1 MTKKYVE
8 FGSDARRKLIDGVNI
23 LANAVKSTLGAAGKT
38 VIIEDAFGRPHVTKD
53 GVTVAKSIDLPHEI
67 AHMGACIV
75 REASIKTADKA
86 GDGTTTSVVIAQ
98 ELIKNAVHCL
108 EKENLNVTV
117 FRNHLENLSQEIVEF
132 LDKKKK
138 KVTKKDLV
146 NVASISANNDSTLGK
161 IIAEAFNKVGSDGA
175 VSVETSPTNETYVRV
190 VEGTRM
196 KRGYASPYLITDK
209 EKSTSVLENP
219 MVLISD
225 KKVSKWDDIKYYL
238 EVSITKK
245 RPLLIIADVDQ
256 AVMANINNNKLRG
269 ALDINVVAPEGVG
282 NNRLELLSDLAVM
295 TGAVVVSDD
304 TGVDWNNMNV
314 DNLGEAKKVT
324 SSAGQTIITLKSDT
338 SKELKKQADA
348 VRQII
353 ANKEDK
359 PNLYH
364 YKDRLSRLAGGVAT
378 IYVGAYTEV
387 ELKEKKDRVDD
398 AIAATRAALEEG
410 VLPGGGSALLHASID
425 LLSSYKGK
433 ELTQEL
439 DDAIFTIT
447 QSLSAP
453 IATIMENAGLELNE
467 IDSNILTIGN
477 DKFNVGFDV
486 KKKEV
491 VDMNKA
497 GIIDPAK
504 VTKSAFLNAMSV
516 AQIILQ
522 TDTIVTNIPEG
533 KLNAIYGSTGK

>member
-1 MTKKYVE
+1 MIKKYVE

-23 LANAVKSTLGAAGKT
+23 LADAVKSTLGAAGKT
-38 VIIEDAFGRPHVTKD
+38 VIIEDDFGRPHVTKD
-53 GVTVAKSIDLPHEI
+53 GVTVAKSIHLPHEI
-67 AHMGACIV
+67 ANMGASII

-98 ELIKNAVHCL
+98 DLIKNAVDKL
-108 EKENLNVTV
+108 EGSKMNVSVFRENLEE
-117 FRNHLENLSQEIVEF
+117 LAKQIVEF

-146 NVASISANNDSTLGK
+146 NVASISANNDSELGE
-161 IIAEAFNKVGSDGA
+161 IIAQAFNKVGSDGA

-219 MVLISD
+219 LVLIAD

-245 RPLLIIADVDQ
+245 RPILIIADIDQ
-256 AVMANINNNKLRG
+256 AVMSNINNNKLRG

-314 DNLGEAKKVT
+314 ENMGTAKKVT
-324 SSAGQTIITLKSDT
+324 SSAGQTIITLNADV
-338 SKELKKQADA
+338 KEKVKNQAES
-348 VRQII
+348 VRNII
-353 ANKEDK
+353 ENKEDK
-359 PNLYH
+359 PNMYH

-410 VLPGGGSALLHASID
+410 VLPGGGAALLHAS
-425 LLSSYKGK
+425 LSILKKYAGVDMTEEKDAAVFTV
-433 ELTQEL
+433 TQ
-439 DDAIFTIT
+439 A
-447 QSLSAP
+447 LSAP
-453 IATIMENAGLELNE
+453 ISTIMSNSGLELNE
-467 IDSNILTIGN
+467 IDGNILSIGN
-477 DKFNVGFDV
+477 DTFNKGFDV
-486 KKKEV
+486 KKKKI

-522 TDTIVTNIPEG
+522 TDSIITNIPEK
-533 KLNAIYGSTGK
+533 KLETIHGGTR

>member
-1 MTKKYVE
+1 MIKKYVE

-23 LANAVKSTLGAAGKT
+23 LADAVKSTLGAAGKT
-38 VIIEDAFGRPHVTKD
+38 VIIEDDFGRPHVTKD
-53 GVTVAKSIDLPHEI
+53 GVTVAKSIHLPHEI
-67 AHMGACIV
+67 ANMGASII

-98 ELIKNAVHCL
+98 DLIKNAVDKL
-108 EKENLNVTV
+108 EGSKMNVSVFRENL
-117 FRNHLENLSQEIVEF
+117 EELSKQVVEF

-146 NVASISANNDSTLGK
+146 NVASISANNDSELGE
-161 IIAEAFNKVGSDGA
+161 IIAQAFNKVGSDGA

-219 MVLISD
+219 LVLIAD

-245 RPLLIIADVDQ
+245 RPILIIADIDQ
-256 AVMANINNNKLRG
+256 AVMSNINNNKLRG

-314 DNLGEAKKVT
+314 ENLGTAKKVT
-324 SSAGQTIITLKSDT
+324 SSAGQTIITLNAEVKD
-338 SKELKKQADA
+338 KVKNQAES
-348 VRQII
+348 VRKII
-353 ANKEDK
+353 ENKEDK
-359 PNLYH
+359 PNMYH

-410 VLPGGGSALLHASID
+410 VLPGGGAALLHAS
-425 LLSSYKGK
+425 LSILKKYAGVEMTEEKDAAVFTV
-433 ELTQEL
+433 TQ
-439 DDAIFTIT
+439 A
-447 QSLSAP
+447 LSAP
-453 IATIMENAGLELNE
+453 ISTIMSNSGLELNE
-467 IDSNILTIGN
+467 IDGNILSIGN
-477 DKFNVGFDV
+477 DTFNKGFDV
-486 KKKEV
+486 KKKKI

-522 TDTIVTNIPEG
+522 TDSIITNIPEK
-533 KLNAIYGSTGK
+533 KLETIHGGTR

>member
-1 MTKKYVE
+1 MIKKYVE

-23 LANAVKSTLGAAGKT
+23 LADAVKSTLGAAGKT
-38 VIIEDAFGRPHVTKD
+38 VIIEDDFGRPHVTKD
-53 GVTVAKSIDLPHEI
+53 GVTVAKSIHLPHEI
-67 AHMGACIV
+67 ANMGASII

-98 ELIKNAVHCL
+98 DLIKNAVDKL
-108 EKENLNVTV
+108 EGSKMNVSVFRENLEE
-117 FRNHLENLSQEIVEF
+117 LAKQIVEF

-146 NVASISANNDSTLGK
+146 NVASISANNDSELGE

-219 MVLISD
+219 LVLIAD

-245 RPLLIIADVDQ
+245 RPILIIADIDQ
-256 AVMANINNNKLRG
+256 AVMSNINNNKLRG

-304 TGVDWNNMNV
+304 TGVDWNNMNT
-314 DNLGEAKKVT
+314 DNLGTAKKVT
-324 SSAGQTIITLKSDT
+324 SSAGQTIITLNADV
-338 SKELKKQADA
+338 KEKVKNQAES
-348 VRQII
+348 VRKII
-353 ANKEDK
+353 ENKEDK
-359 PNLYH
+359 PNMYH

-410 VLPGGGSALLHASID
+410 VLPGGGAALLHAS
-425 LLSSYKGK
+425 LSILKKYAGVPMTEEKDAAVFTV
-433 ELTQEL
+433 TQ
-439 DDAIFTIT
+439 A
-447 QSLSAP
+447 LSAP
-453 IATIMENAGLELNE
+453 ISTIMSNSGLDLNE
-467 IDSNILTIGN
+467 IDGNILSIGN
-477 DKFNVGFDV
+477 DTFNKGFDV
-486 KKKEV
+486 KKKKI

-522 TDTIVTNIPEG
+522 TDSIITNIPEK
-533 KLNAIYGSTGK
+533 KLETIHGGIR